1 MAEHFEEGEHGY
13 AIIVCIL
20 NDLDKKD
27 IDINILKYK
36 FLKCLKCNF
45 LPFTIIQLKTT
56 QIHVPKVTE
65 KSIVFSRFSSW

>member
-1 MAEHFEEGEHGY
+1 MDGHFEEGEHGY

-27 IDINILKYK
+27 IKYQ

-45 LPFTIIQLKTT
+45 LPFTII
-56 QIHVPKVTE
+56 
-65 KSIVFSRFSSW
+65 

>member
-1 MAEHFEEGEHGY
+1 MDEHFEEGEHRY

-36 FLKCLKCNF
+36 FLICLKCNF
-45 LPFTIIQLKTT
+45 LPFTII
-56 QIHVPKVTE
+56 
-65 KSIVFSRFSSW
+65 

>member
-1 MAEHFEEGEHGY
+1 MWNSPEEIWWYISEWNKDIGNSMAEHFEEGEHGY

-45 LPFTIIQLKTT
+45 LPFTII
-56 QIHVPKVTE
+56 
-65 KSIVFSRFSSW
+65 

>member
-1 MAEHFEEGEHGY
+1 MDEHFEEGEHVY

-45 LPFTIIQLKTT
+45 LPFTII
-56 QIHVPKVTE
+56 
-65 KSIVFSRFSSW
+65 

>member
-1 MAEHFEEGEHGY
+1 MWNSPEGIWWYISEWNKDIGNSMAEHFDEGEHGY

-36 FLKCLKCNF
+36 FIKCLKCNF
-45 LPFTIIQLKTT
+45 LPFTII
-56 QIHVPKVTE
+56 
-65 KSIVFSRFSSW
+65 

>member
-1 MAEHFEEGEHGY
+1 MAEHFDEGEHGY

-36 FLKCLKCNF
+36 FIKCLKCNF
-45 LPFTIIQLKTT
+45 LPFTII
-56 QIHVPKVTE
+56 
-65 KSIVFSRFSSW
+65 